1 MNESTAPGLVPAP
14 AALADELRPWV
25 DALRTALGPGC
36 QAVYLH
42 GSALTPRFDERS
54 DINLLLVVDL
64 LPQAQL
70 EAVAHAVVKGRA
82 AKKRRISP
90 LLLTYE
96 QVRRSVDV
104 FPIEFHDLADRRA
117 LLWGHD
123 ILAEV
128 RVGHAHLRHQCES
141 ELRAKLVGLRQ
152 AFVLGGGTPELAGQL
167 LARAAGGT
175 AAIYRG
181 LLTLRGVPDRPEDGA
196 GLCAA
201 VAAHF
206 GVDPAGLAEPFAAHS
221 ASPTGDRATA
231 RFAAYVS
238 ALESLIAAI
247 DALPGA

>member
-1 MNESTAPGLVPAP
+1 
-14 AALADELRPWV
+14 
-25 DALRTALGPGC
+25 
-36 QAVYLH
+36 
-42 GSALTPRFDERS
+42 LTQS
-54 DINLLLVVDL
+54 
-64 LPQAQL
+64 QL
-70 EAVAHAVVKGRA
+70 EAVAHAIAKRKGSA
-82 AKKRRISP
+82 RRVSP

-104 FPIEFHDLADRRA
+104 FPVEFHDLADRRA

-152 AFVLGGGTPELAGQL
+152 AFILGGGTQELAGQL

-175 AAIYRG
+175 AATYRG
-181 LLTLRGVPDRPEDGA
+181 LLTLQGVADRPEDGA

-201 VAAHF
+201 VAARF
-206 GVDPAGLAEPFAAHS
+206 GIDAAGLAEPFAAHH
-221 ASPTGDRATA
+221 ASPTGHSATA

-238 ALESLIAAI
+238 ALEALIAAV